1 MIPNTF
7 PIDINLGNFVS
18 SSFNSTHHYQH
29 INLGPIK
36 EPTIL
41 TLDPKTGRI
50 LGEWGA
56 DLFYMPHGL
65 TIDRHDNLW
74 VTDVA
79 LHQAFKV
86 NQEHD

>member
-1 MIPNTF
+1 M
-7 PIDINLGNFVS
+7 
-18 SSFNSTHHYQH
+18 THHFQQTQ
-29 INLGPIK
+29 LGPIP
-36 EPTIL
+36 ENTVL
-41 TLDPKTGRI
+41 TLDPQTGEV
-50 LGEWGA
+50 LGQWGS

-86 NQEHD
+86 NSLDVNLYFSSFLLVLYSFSNRCF